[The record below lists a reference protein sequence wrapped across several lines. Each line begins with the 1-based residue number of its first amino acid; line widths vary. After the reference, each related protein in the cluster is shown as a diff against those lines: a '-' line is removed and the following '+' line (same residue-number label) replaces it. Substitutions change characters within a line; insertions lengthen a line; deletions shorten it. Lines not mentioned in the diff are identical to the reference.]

1 MANNNNLP
9 AIRTL
14 IQGDSIQNSIK
25 ARIGEKA
32 GTFTTS
38 LLDLI
43 GEDKNLALCDP
54 MLVVKQAL
62 KAAAMDLPI
71 NKNLG
76 LVYVIPYK
84 KQNVYTPEFQ
94 MGWKGWVQ
102 LLIRTGQLKILN
114 PGLIYEGEEII
125 EDRIRGTI
133 EITGEKTS
141 ETAIG
146 YFAYLELLNGFNKT
160 VAWTKEKVEAHAKR
174 FSKSYGGQYSSP
186 WKTDFDK
193 MALKTM
199 VLQLKAFFPVTI
211 EMSTAL
217 ASDRG
222 DFSGFEG
229 NVQQVGEEDANSEF
243 IDIPSDVDEV
253 LENAGKAD
261 KTEETRKT
269 EETDTVMSEAEKAD
283 IMNEEATT
291 AEKGPGF

>member
-9 AIRTL
+9 AIRNM
-14 IQGDSIQNSIK
+14 IQGDSIQNSIR

-62 KAAAMDLPI
+62 KAAGMDLPI

-76 LVYVIPYK
+76 LAYVIAYK
-84 KQNVYTPEFQ
+84 KKGVYTPEFQ

-102 LLIRTGQLKILN
+102 LLIRTGQCKILN
-114 PGLIYEGEEII
+114 AGLVYDGEEII
-125 EDRIRGTI
+125 EDRIRGSI
-133 EITGEKTS
+133 EIVGEKSS
-141 ETAIG
+141 EKVIG
-146 YFAYLELLNGFNKT
+146 YFAYMELLNGFNKT
-160 VAWTKEKVEAHAKR
+160 VAWTKERVEAHAKR

-186 WKTDFDK
+186 WKTDFDQ

-199 VLQLKAFFPVTI
+199 ILQLKSFFPVTI

-222 DFSGFEG
+222 DVKGFD
-229 NVQQVGEEDANSEF
+229 NQVQDEIQNNANQEI
-243 IDIPSDVDEV
+243 IDIPSDDDVQEPDG
-253 LENAGKAD
+253 LTK
-261 KTEETRKT
+261 
-269 EETDTVMSEAEKAD
+269 AEKAE
-283 IMNEEATT
+283 IMAQEA
-291 AEKGPGF
+291 ADAKQVEPDY